1 MSNNPSR
8 QAPIFLSY
16 CIVAAFSL
24 LTSLNALA
32 QSATTYPTKTIR
44 LIAPVAAGGG
54 LDHLARLVAERLS
67 RSLGQSI
74 IVDNLSG
81 GGGAIAGQTTAKAS
95 PDGYTLMVSYVGTHG
110 TNPAVRK
117 LNYDAIKDF
126 TPIGMIGATPNVLIV
141 NTNVPAKTL
150 GEFVE
155 YAKKNPAK
163 LTYGTAG
170 PGTLTH
176 LGMEQFKM
184 AAGIFMVHVPYRG
197 IAPAFTDLLGGQT
210 DAMLPTLFA
219 ANPYLKTGRVRP
231 LAVTGQKRSSAE
243 PNIPTF
249 KELGYPGFDGQ
260 QWYGISGPAGIPD
273 AIVNKLNAELNKV
286 LASPEFA
293 QEMSSE
299 AMTLMPMTPQQFGTY
314 IKEDIARWTKVA
326 KSRQIEIE

>member
-32 QSATTYPTKTIR
+32 QSATTYPAKTIR